1 MKNVIYL
8 IAAMAV
14 IASAACSNDD
24 QNFGDDDDPV
34 SSPRLEKLVF
44 EEHAGNDVY
53 SSSYEFK
60 YGDDGLLSEVK
71 RTLEDEETPGK
82 LDISYFYYT
91 YSEGSI
97 KVVFDNGR
105 EGTPFTRST
114 YRVSDGKITGYDYVG
129 SGGKR
134 YIYPGGSSKPS
145 ESIYDE
151 SNETEFR
158 FTWDSD
164 GNMVKTQEY
173 ESINCVYKYNNRQNN
188 CNIDVV
194 LWYNEDFCPDFIDR
208 NVAGNLSSTNLLENI
223 TRSGS
228 ESEEGNYS
236 VDYAYTYDIK
246 GNVTEIRITHYEDY
260 YVILKLTLKY

>member
-1 MKNVIYL
+1 
-8 IAAMAV
+8 MAV
-14 IASAACSNDD
+14 IASAACSNEVQNIDD
-24 QNFGDDDDPV
+24 VDEPV

-44 EEHAGNDVY
+44 EEYAENNLN

-71 RTLEDEETPGK
+71 RILEDDETPGK
-82 LDISYFYYT
+82 QNISYFYYT

-97 KVVFDNGR
+97 KVVFDNGS
-105 EGTPFTRST
+105 EGTPFTRSV
-114 YRVSDGKITGYDYVG
+114 YKVSDGKITGYSYVG

-134 YIYPGGSSKPS
+134 YIYPDGSSKPS
-145 ESIYDE
+145 ESTYAE
-151 SNETEFR
+151 SNETEYR

-173 ESINCVYKYNNRQNN
+173 ESINCVYKYNSRKNN

-208 NVAGNLSSTNLLENI
+208 NVAGNHSSTNLLENI

-228 ESEEGNYS
+228 ESEEGNFS
-236 VDYAYTYDIK
+236 VNYAYTYDIK